1 MNTLKSKYWLYALAG
16 CFAFSA
22 STVASPKPA
31 AAAECGKHEKV
42 IAFLGKKYKEQLQAM
57 GMVSNKG
64 FMQLFVA
71 ETGTWTVILTT
82 PQGISC
88 IVAAGDNYETN
99 PKVAKLEPN
108 A

>member
-1 MNTLKSKYWLYALAG
+1 MNTLKLKYWLYALAG
-16 CFAFSA
+16 CFVFGAA
-22 STVASPKPA
+22 TVTSPAPVG
-31 AAAECGKHEKV
+31 AAECGKHEKV

-57 GMVSNKG
+57 GLVSNKG

-99 PKVAKLEPN
+99 PTVAKLEPN

>member
-1 MNTLKSKYWLYALAG
+1 MNTLKSNCWRYALAG
-16 CFAFSA
+16 CFMFGAA
-22 STVASPKPA
+22 AVVSPTPVH
-31 AAAECGKHEKV
+31 AAECGKHENV

-57 GMVSNKG
+57 GLVSNKG

-88 IVAAGDNYETN
+88 IVAAGDNYEAN

>member
-1 MNTLKSKYWLYALAG
+1 MHTDKMKSCLRAFAGVVALGGALA
-16 CFAFSA
+16 
-22 STVASPKPA
+22 VAPMQA
-31 AAAECGKHEKV
+31 QAAECGKHDKV

-71 ETGTWTVILTT
+71 ESGTWTVLLTT
-82 PQGISC
+82 PEGISC
-88 IVAAGDNYETN
+88 IVAAGDNYETRTAV
-99 PKVAKLEPN
+99 KVDPN